1 MRPPPFPNVPGSH
14 AILGGHLA
22 SLRAMVDDKQLWKP
36 RLIHIRGS
44 EGLAHDG

>member
-1 MRPPPFPNVPGSH
+1 MGPPPSPDVQGWQ
-14 AILGGHLA
+14 AILGGGLA
-22 SLRAMVDDKQLWKP
+22 SLRSVVDDKQLWKP